1 MLNYVKTE
9 TEDKKVYPPFWLCT
23 KKSILIPLLKKQ

>member
-23 KKSILIPLLKKQ
+23 KKSIL